1 MNKTKRGRTY
11 QERRGITMGK
21 LGKIAVMGTI
31 LLLTGCSKEELRD
44 VPIFIAQA
52 ETSIEEVSQ
61 NKEVRLDRTELW
73 VTGYE
78 QEDKEIAPEY
88 LGDIELG
95 EDWSPELPTKRREG
109 VYKPSKLEDGVW
121 HWELDEN
128 APRGHHVPFNNKG
141 NL

>member
-1 MNKTKRGRTY
+1 METLKKLMVIGLATSFLVGCQQTGA
-11 QERRGITMGK
+11 EGIPEEEKEATEHKEVKVDRDLSWK
-21 LGKIAVMGTI
+21 LGKEQFTI
-31 LLLTGCSKEELRD
+31 NGKEEKTH
-44 VPIFIAQA
+44 A
-52 ETSIEEVSQ
+52 
-61 NKEVRLDRTELW
+61 N
-73 VTGYE
+73 
-78 QEDKEIAPEY
+78 Y

-141 NL
+141 NI